1 MREPFLLA
9 PSKHWALL
17 VGAVRKK
24 PDLHID
30 RPPTS
35 LAYS

>member
-24 PDLHID
+24 NLTYISTVHQ
-30 RPPTS
+30 PP
-35 LAYS
+35 